1 MKKLINLLETN
12 VTVSSLGLSNTTT
25 DTDTSNDLISPTLLN
40 DINTAA
46 KNANVNVKITTAVSG
61 HRETTTSGN
70 PSRHIPGNA
79 VDIAM
84 INNKAVSTANRADAD
99 AFVAQLKNMGYT
111 TNGEVSYTET
121 PKVVLWQVPQHY
133 DHVHISNT
141 TDVESSV
148 GDSVTPSTAVAAA
161 KNKQMDDF
169 DAAAKRMNQ
178 SFVEPGISA
187 FTGKSPEVA
196 AESISSKEKKLI
208 NEISKIKNLLK

>member
-84 INNKAVSTANRADAD
+84 INGKSVSNANRADAD
-99 AFVAQLKNMGYT
+99 ALVSQLKNMGYDSSG
-111 TNGEVSYTET
+111 NESGH
-121 PKVVLWQVPQHY
+121 PKEVLWQVPEHY
-133 DHVHISNT
+133 DHVHVSNT
-141 TDVESSV
+141 TD
-148 GDSVTPSTAVAAA
+148 TPSTSTTTLLPSSTGTTNSDLESRIDATVKGNLTGMVSGIGKVLNAAT
-161 KNKQMDDF
+161 
-169 DAAAKRMNQ
+169 
-178 SFVEPGISA
+178 GINV
-187 FTGKSPEVA
+187 T
-196 AESISSKEKKLI
+196 
-208 NEISKIKNLLK
+208 NESKIKRISEQINRIKGLM